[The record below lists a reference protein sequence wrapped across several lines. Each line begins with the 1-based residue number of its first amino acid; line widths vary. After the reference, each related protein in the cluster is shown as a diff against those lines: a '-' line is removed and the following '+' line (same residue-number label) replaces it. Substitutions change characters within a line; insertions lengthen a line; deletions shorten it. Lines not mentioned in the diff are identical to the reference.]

1 MTDRARELAKMLGEP
16 MKIFS
21 GSSTS
26 SSIWPSWSGSST
38 SSYTN
43 TFNSS
48 TSSFAGPINVTY
60 YIGMILIVLFVILLV
75 VHYTGIYPVLS
86 FMEGDGGYIPI
97 VRTNDAQIVWTD
109 GPAKADLSG
118 NVTKILPCSFTV
130 QQDIYLEN
138 ETTIGSKRRVF
149 FYRSRNYI
157 PNDGSSSTDIE
168 NLISSY
174 PDSNLLMYLLPNTN
188 DLVVSAVTKDKDDKK
203 YLESAP
209 TILNVPIRKPFR
221 LTVVFLPQVLEVYMN
236 GKLFGTKTL
245 NYPPIQTTSNFWGP
259 PDVFRGTVRTMNF
272 AYWDRPLTAMEVLKT
287 PPALPDASKFNPS
300 GMPSASC
307 PS

>member
-21 GSSTS
+21 GSS
-26 SSIWPSWSGSST
+26 P
-38 SSYTN
+38 SSYSN
-43 TFNSS
+43 TTYSSNSS

-75 VHYTGIYPVLS
+75 VHYTGIYPVFS

-109 GPAKADLSG
+109 GPARADLSG

-157 PNDGSSSTDIE
+157 PNDGTASIDTE
-168 NLISSY
+168 NLIALY

-188 DLVVSAVTKDKDDKK
+188 DLVVSAVTRDGGGTLH
-203 YLESAP
+203 LESAP

-236 GKLFGTKTL
+236 GKLFGTKTFK
-245 NYPPIQTTSNFWGP
+245 YPPIQTSSDFWGP

>member
-1 MTDRARELAKMLGEP
+1 
-16 MKIFS
+16 
-21 GSSTS
+21 
-26 SSIWPSWSGSST
+26 
-38 SSYTN
+38 
-43 TFNSS
+43 
-48 TSSFAGPINVTY
+48 
-60 YIGMILIVLFVILLV
+60 MILIVLFVILLV
-75 VHYTGIYPVLS
+75 VHYTGIYPVFS

-97 VRTNDAQIVWTD
+97 VRTNDAQIIWTD
-109 GPAKADLSG
+109 GPARADLSG

-157 PNDGSSSTDIE
+157 PNDGTASIDTE
-168 NLISSY
+168 NLISLY

-188 DLVVSAVTKDKDDKK
+188 DLVVSAVTRDGGGTLH
-203 YLESAP
+203 LESAP
-209 TILNVPIRKPFR
+209 TVLNVPIRKPFR

-236 GKLFGTKTL
+236 GKLFGTKTFK
-245 NYPPIQTTSNFWGP
+245 YPPIQTSSDFWGP

-272 AYWDRPLTAMEVLKT
+272 AYWDRPLMAMEVLKT

>member
-1 MTDRARELAKMLGEP
+1 

-26 SSIWPSWSGSST
+26 SSSWPSWSSSSNSYNT
-38 SSYTN
+38 SS
-43 TFNSS
+43 SS

-75 VHYTGIYPVLS
+75 VHYTGIYPVFS
-86 FMEGDGGYIPI
+86 FMEGDGGFIPI

-109 GPAKADLSG
+109 GPARADLSG

-138 ETTIGSKRRVF
+138 ETMIGSKRRVF
-149 FYRSRNYI
+149 FYRSRNY
-157 PNDGSSSTDIE
+157 NDGTSSINTED
-168 NLISSY
+168 LIALY

-188 DLVVSAVTKDKDDKK
+188 DLIVSAVTKDKNGVNN
-203 YLESAP
+203 LESAP

-259 PDVFRGTVRTMNF
+259 PDAFRGTVRTMNF
-272 AYWDRPLTAMEVLKT
+272 AYWDRPLTAMEVLKA

>member
-1 MTDRARELAKMLGEP
+1 

-26 SSIWPSWSGSST
+26 STSWPSWSGSST

-43 TFNSS
+43 TSNSSNSS

-75 VHYTGIYPVLS
+75 VHYTGIYPVFS

-118 NVTKILPCSFTV
+118 NVIKILPCSFTV

-157 PNDGSSSTDIE
+157 PNDGTSSINIE

-188 DLVVSAVTKDKDDKK
+188 DLVVSAVTKDKDDRK

-236 GKLFGTKTL
+236 GKLYGTKTL
-245 NYPPIQTTSNFWGP
+245 NYPPIQTSSDFWGP
-259 PDVFRGTVRTMNF
+259 PEAFRGTVRTMNF
-272 AYWDRPLTAMEVLKT
+272 AYWDRPLMAMEVLKA

>member
-1 MTDRARELAKMLGEP
+1 

-26 SSIWPSWSGSST
+26 SSSWPSWSGSST

-43 TFNSS
+43 TSS
-48 TSSFAGPINVTY
+48 SSISSFAGPINVTY

-75 VHYTGIYPVLS
+75 VHYTGIYPVFS

-109 GPAKADLSG
+109 GPARADLNA

-149 FYRSRNYI
+149 FYRSKKYI
-157 PNDGSSSTDIE
+157 PSDGTSSINTDD
-168 NLISSY
+168 LLALY

-188 DLVVSAVTKDKDDKK
+188 DLVVSAVTRDGDGTIH
-203 YLESAP
+203 LESSP
-209 TILNVPIRKPFR
+209 TVLNVPIRKPFR

-236 GKLFGTKTL
+236 GKLFGTKTFK
-245 NYPPIQTTSNFWGP
+245 YPPIQTSSDFWGP
-259 PDVFRGTVRTMNF
+259 PEAFRGTVKTMNF
-272 AYWDRPLTAMEVLKT
+272 AYWDRPLMAMEVLKT
-287 PPALPDASKFNPS
+287 PPALPDASLFNPS
-300 GMPSASC
+300 DMPSGSC

>member
-1 MTDRARELAKMLGEP
+1 
-16 MKIFS
+16 
-21 GSSTS
+21 
-26 SSIWPSWSGSST
+26 
-38 SSYTN
+38 
-43 TFNSS
+43 
-48 TSSFAGPINVTY
+48 
-60 YIGMILIVLFVILLV
+60 MILIVLFVILLV
-75 VHYTGIYPVLS
+75 VHYTGIYPVFS

-97 VRTNDAQIVWTD
+97 VRTNDAQIIWTD
-109 GPAKADLSG
+109 GPARADLSG

-157 PNDGSSSTDIE
+157 PNDGTASIDTE
-168 NLISSY
+168 NLIALY

-188 DLVVSAVTKDKDDKK
+188 DLVVSAVTRDGGGTLH
-203 YLESAP
+203 LESAP
-209 TILNVPIRKPFR
+209 TVLNVPIRKPFR

-236 GKLFGTKTL
+236 GKLFGTKTFK
-245 NYPPIQTTSNFWGP
+245 YPPIQTSSDFWGP

-272 AYWDRPLTAMEVLKT
+272 AYWDRPLMAMEVLKT

>member
-1 MTDRARELAKMLGEP
+1 

-26 SSIWPSWSGSST
+26 SSSWPSWSGSST

-43 TFNSS
+43 TSNSSNSS

-75 VHYTGIYPVLS
+75 VHYTGIYPVFS

-97 VRTNDAQIVWTD
+97 VRTNDAQIIWTD
-109 GPAKADLSG
+109 GPARADLSG

-149 FYRSRNYI
+149 FYRSGNYI
-157 PNDGSSSTDIE
+157 PNDGTASIDTE
-168 NLISSY
+168 NLIALY

-188 DLVVSAVTKDKDDKK
+188 DLVVSAVTRDGGGTLH
-203 YLESAP
+203 LESAP
-209 TILNVPIRKPFR
+209 TVLNVPIRKPFR

-236 GKLFGTKTL
+236 GKLFGTKTFK
-245 NYPPIQTTSNFWGP
+245 YPPIQTSSDFWGP

-272 AYWDRPLTAMEVLKT
+272 AYWDRPLMAMEVLKT